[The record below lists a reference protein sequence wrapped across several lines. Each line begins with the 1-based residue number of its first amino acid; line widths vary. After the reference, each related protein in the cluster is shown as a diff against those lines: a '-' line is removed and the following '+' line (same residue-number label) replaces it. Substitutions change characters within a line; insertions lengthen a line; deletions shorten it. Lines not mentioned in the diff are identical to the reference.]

1 MVHISEPPQGLL
13 LRPCGLCA
21 MRGLAL
27 LGVLLLAGVPALA
40 QPSAPPA
47 LPPNIVL
54 ILADDLGWN
63 DLGYQGGE
71 SRTPATDLLTA
82 EAIRLL
88 KNHPAGKPFFLD
100 LSYSAPHTPL
110 QAPESALA
118 TYARIE
124 NDYRR
129 RYAAM
134 VATLDANVELVVQ
147 AIKQRPD
154 ADNTLVLF
162 MSDNGGDARFGADN
176 APLKGGKT
184 TAYEGGIRVPGIAWW
199 LGRLPA
205 GEVREQFISAHDLH
219 PSFRALAGLPP
230 SADPRK
236 VGQNFWPS
244 IERNAAIERRNPIVL
259 GLALRELSTAL
270 IQDGWKLVR
279 ALQFNLMAAPAEQIG
294 EVARQELYNL
304 IEDPR
309 ETEDLAARHPERLA
323 QLAALMDAV
332 PLGLPIDAGPP
343 PKDWT
348 GPIAPTAEPDNSE
361 PSKTPKAEAA
371 KMRSAARARG

>member
-1 MVHISEPPQGLL
+1 M
-13 LRPCGLCA
+13 
-21 MRGLAL
+21 
-27 LGVLLLAGVPALA
+27 
-40 QPSAPPA
+40 
-47 LPPNIVL
+47 
-54 ILADDLGWN
+54 
-63 DLGYQGGE
+63 
-71 SRTPATDLLTA
+71 
-82 EAIRLL
+82 
-88 KNHPAGKPFFLD
+88 
-100 LSYSAPHTPL
+100 
-110 QAPESALA
+110 
-118 TYARIE
+118 
-124 NDYRR
+124 
-129 RYAAM
+129 
-134 VATLDANVELVVQ
+134 
-147 AIKQRPD
+147 
-154 ADNTLVLF
+154 
-162 MSDNGGDARFGADN
+162 
-176 APLKGGKT
+176 
-184 TAYEGGIRVPGIAWW
+184 PGIAWW

-332 PLGLPIDAGPP
+332 SLGLAHRRRPAAEGLDRSDLPP
-343 PKDWT
+343 PRNRTTPNPAKPPRRKRRRCAPPPEHGASPHISEVGIGLALPRPLPLTRFRQRTMAMPRLAKTRRFQW
-348 GPIAPTAEPDNSE
+348 IARHQ
-361 PSKTPKAEAA
+361 K
-371 KMRSAARARG
+371 RRADL